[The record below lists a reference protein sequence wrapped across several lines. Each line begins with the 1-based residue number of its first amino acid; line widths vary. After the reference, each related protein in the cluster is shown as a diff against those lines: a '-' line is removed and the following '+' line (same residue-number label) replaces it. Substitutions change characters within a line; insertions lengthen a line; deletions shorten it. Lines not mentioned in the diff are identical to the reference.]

1 VAALVPG
8 TEILAME
15 LRRTATFLE
24 VQPEALDAAVAGLH
38 GKEWNGKA
46 LTAEKAR
53 RRRR

>member
-1 VAALVPG
+1 MSFGPHLFLALLEGTVAALN
-8 TEILAME
+8 
-15 LRRTATFLE
+15 
-24 VQPEALDAAVAGLH
+24 